1 MKIKKRKYKSIS
13 DLLFY
18 MHLLEDGMSFGHIH
32 KKYGIN
38 EDRLKVL
45 WARYQEKGLEGL
57 HKSRNIK
64 ADFVLRKKI
73 VIDIEEDHLTLH
85 AASLKYGASPQRIG
99 VWLKIARTE
108 GINSLSKCKRRG
120 RTPGM
125 GRLGKNSKPLT
136 ELERFQKENAEL
148 KTEIALLKKVRALVE
163 ERNALLREIGHEPSK
178 N

>member
-1 MKIKKRKYKSIS
+1 
-13 DLLFY
+13 

-64 ADFVLRKKI
+64 ADSVLRKKI
-73 VIDIEEDHLTLH
+73 VIDIEENHLTLH
-85 AASLKYGASPQRIG
+85 AASLKYGASPQKIG

-108 GINSLSKCKRRG
+108 GINSLSKNPNAGKMKGKMKDIFSKVCAKFKQ
-120 RTPGM
+120 M
-125 GRLGKNSKPLT
+125 GTVVR
-136 ELERFQKENAEL
+136 ENNGAAI
-148 KTEIALLKKVRALVE
+148 IAMNNGCTALILKKM
-163 ERNALLREIGHEPSK
+163 
-178 N
+178 